1 MWLAS
6 LDFETTGLVNPDP
19 VSVAVVRIERG
30 HDPVTV
36 LYTLVKPS
44 KPIEAV
50 AMSIHGITE
59 AMVADAR
66 PWLEVVADVVTAM
79 EGCAA
84 IVCHNSPYDVPILLG
99 ACREVGFALPT
110 DRILC
115 TLVLSRHLWGL
126 SGGNKLDDVSA
137 RLGIS
142 LTNAHNAEADA
153 TATGRILGPLIRRV
167 AGDDDPPTLDGLT
180 AWTAE
185 HGAEQEAALCA
196 RHRRPNPKFW
206 EGLPAALATLA
217 LKETA

>member
-1 MWLAS
+1 MIWLAS
-6 LDFETTGLVNPDP
+6 LDFETTGLVDADP

-36 LYTLVKPS
+36 LYTLVRPR
-44 KPIEAV
+44 KPIEAR

-66 PWLEVVADVVTAM
+66 PWLEVVADVVAAM
-79 EGCAA
+79 DGCAA

-99 ACREVGFALPT
+99 ACREVGLSLPT
-110 DRILC
+110 DRVLC

-126 SGGNKLDDVSA
+126 SGGTRLTEVSE
-137 RLGIS
+137 RLGVT

-153 TATGRILGPLIRRV
+153 TAAGRILGPLIRRV
-167 AGDDDPPTLDGLT
+167 AGDEDPPTLDGLT

-185 HGAEQEAALCA
+185 QGAEQEAALCA

-206 EGLPAALATLA
+206 EGLSAALASLT
-217 LKETA
+217 KEAA